1 MDIRNL
7 QLQVVTLRLCR
18 PFLPLSL
25 GKHQDSPGTAHCL
38 CQKAFC
44 QESPYT
50 QKAEGFDAT
59 PKAYYKKRRSLDDF
73 IFKLY
78 CLYIACPFGYRLFC

>member
-25 GKHQDSPGTAHCL
+25 GKHQDTLGTAHCL
-38 CQKAFC
+38 RQKAFC
-44 QESPYT
+44 QESPHT
-50 QKAEGFDAT
+50 QKAEGT
-59 PKAYYKKRRSLDDF
+59 IVCVVWEPREGIPGVL
-73 IFKLY
+73 L
-78 CLYIACPFGYRLFC
+78 G